1 MSEARYDTAT
11 NESAE
16 NLLQRAV
23 ESLRQESASI
33 QVKMQALT
41 EEEKARVKKIEAAVP
56 LIDQALAELG
66 G

>member
-1 MSEARYDTAT
+1 MSEKGYGTST
-11 NESAE
+11 NESPE
-16 NLLQRAV
+16 NLLQRAA

-41 EEEKARVKKIEAAVP
+41 EEEKARVKKIEAAVQ
-56 LIDQALAELG
+56 LIDQALAQLG

>member
-1 MSEARYDTAT
+1 MSEARYDTST

-16 NLLQRAV
+16 KLLQRAA

-41 EEEKARVKKIEAAVP
+41 EEEKARVKKIEAAVQ
-56 LIDQALAELG
+56 LIDQALAELRG
-66 G
+66 